1 MVFEDTL
8 VELVENVGSEAGEY
22 IGVWKD
28 FPERLVDR
36 PDPFFIE
43 CSNPSTGLFVLQND
57 LGAFLFPHQGV
68 DELSPLI

>member
-1 MVFEDTL
+1 
-8 VELVENVGSEAGEY
+8 LVENVGSEAGEY

-43 CSNPSTGLFVLQND
+43 SPDSSTRLFVLQNN
-57 LGAFLFPHQGV
+57 LGAFLFPHQRV
-68 DELSPLI
+68 DELSSLI